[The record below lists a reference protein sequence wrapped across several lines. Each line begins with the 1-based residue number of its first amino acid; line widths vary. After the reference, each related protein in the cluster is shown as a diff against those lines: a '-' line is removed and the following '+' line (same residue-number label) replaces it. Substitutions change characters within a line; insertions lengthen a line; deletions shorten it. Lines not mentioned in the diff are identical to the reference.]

1 MRPHVLVLCLCVVLT
16 LWSLF
21 SDAVTEDGY
30 SSSEVRVMNFEGESI
45 WKESVV
51 YLFGRLSERSNFRQ
65 ATRQDT

>member
-45 WKESVV
+45 WKESV
-51 YLFGRLSERSNFRQ
+51 L
-65 ATRQDT
+65 